1 MYVPGSYSPILVPY
15 LQLLYS
21 HNENITRVAAG
32 VLCELAQDVDGAA
45 LIDHEN
51 ASAPLR
57 ELLNSRNEAVG
68 EAAALSNG
76 MIHGMYI
83 HVHCTLCYHM
93 TQTRYEVRGYIP
105 GAHPLRTGI
114 R

>member
-1 MYVPGSYSPILVPY
+1 MYTHLYYVHVHVPDSDQNLFTYSQCPT
-15 LQLLYS
+15 QLLYS

-45 LIDHEN
+45 LIDQEN

-68 EAAALSNG
+68 EVAALSNG
-76 MIHGMYI
+76 MIH
-83 HVHCTLCYHM
+83 VHMHSTLAIL
-93 TQTRYEVRGYIP
+93 EVQRKKDNP
-105 GAHPLRTGI
+105 DKQDA
-114 R
+114 